1 MEPETVTHY
10 LLYCIT
16 YVAQRRRLRHTLGR
30 DRSLGLETL
39 GDTKMMKPL
48 MAYINDTRRFEE
60 SYGDLQLAEQDKD
73 QQQT

>member
-10 LLYCIT
+10 LLYCVT
-16 YVAQRRRLRHTLGR
+16 YVAQRRRLRCALGR
-30 DRSLGLETL
+30 HWSLGLETL
-39 GDTKMMKPL
+39 GNTKTMKPL
-48 MAYINDTRRFEE
+48 MAYINDMRRFEE